1 MCSDDGPVAT
11 DLPTQV
17 PAVDSFVPAGQV
29 HPGGGA
35 AAAAADSCRLH
46 RAHLRGDQG
55 PGGGGGGGEAGGL
68 EKATSTTAAPLGE
81 WWWSTLTDQASL
93 MMIMAL
99 C

>member
-35 AAAAADSCRLH
+35 AAAAADSCRLR
-46 RAHLRGDQG
+46 RAHLRGD
-55 PGGGGGGGEAGGL
+55 PRDDEAA
-68 EKATSTTAAPLGE
+68 EAAAPATHTRGDLP
-81 WWWSTLTDQASL
+81 
-93 MMIMAL
+93 
-99 C
+99 